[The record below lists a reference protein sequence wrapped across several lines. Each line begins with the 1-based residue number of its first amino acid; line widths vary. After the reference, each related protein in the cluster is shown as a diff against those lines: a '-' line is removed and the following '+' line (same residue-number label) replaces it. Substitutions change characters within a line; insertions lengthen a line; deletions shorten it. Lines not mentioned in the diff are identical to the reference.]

1 MLHRSASGDY
11 SLPFRVGSLRTQRES
26 KEELLFKLKHGQ
38 LVADMADNTIEPG
51 DGVTLTRTEGGNSG
65 NRLAWK
71 VEVRPS
77 ETTPVRY
84 CGQKF

>member
-1 MLHRSASGDY
+1 M
-11 SLPFRVGSLRTQRES
+11 GSLRTQRES
-26 KEELLFKLKHGQ
+26 KEELLFGLKHGQ

-51 DGVTLTRTEGGNSG
+51 DGVTLTLRDLPQSPRTEGGNAE

-71 VEVRPS
+71 AEVRPS
-77 ETTPVRY
+77 ETTQVRY